1 MKVLRS
7 NHQNLLR
14 VSKGL
19 AASACSGDLLPLSVR
34 VFVHRVANRVDL
46 FPAFAPLVR
55 ISLLRAHVDNL
66 QLVSPFPRIFL
77 LVLDAVTFNI
87 VVGSNRLLQFVADNH
102 TRAFCCRSSR
112 EHHNPSAR
120 VRERGLEKIVSYL
133 PIPRRRL

>member
-19 AASACSGDLLPLSVR
+19 AASACSEDLLPHSVR

-77 LVLDAVTFNI
+77 LVLDAVTLDCPLPGALPFHHSSADICCHEHDKLLATTKPQTAIVHAFNCC
-87 VVGSNRLLQFVADNH
+87 LLV
-102 TRAFCCRSSR
+102 SS
-112 EHHNPSAR
+112 
-120 VRERGLEKIVSYL
+120 
-133 PIPRRRL
+133 